1 MEIERMEKRQLKLYG
16 FKLKDSDIVNL
27 FNASDLIGY
36 EKDDNGKW
44 FCNGGKWIINTPSYI
59 IDSFYD
65 FYSKWDYL
73 TVSEFN
79 EIVNSEED
87 LNEFN
92 CILLDRNYPIEKLF
106 NKTVV
111 YADINT
117 IEDLDNFADN
127 ATFTQMSSITD
138 YDEPMYYTKSE
149 MISEIEDNNNIGKY
163 RIIY

>member
-1 MEIERMEKRQLKLYG
+1 MEKRTLRLYG
-16 FKLKDSDIVNL
+16 FKLKNSSIVDL
-27 FNASDLIGY
+27 FNDTDLIGY
-36 EKDDNGKW
+36 EKNENGAW
-44 FCNGGKWIINTPSYI
+44 VENGFSWIVNNPTYI

-65 FYSKWDYL
+65 YYK
-73 TVSEFN
+73 SESWIPITETEFK
-79 EIVNSEED
+79 EIVKDNLKGFDCQLIDSD
-87 LNEFN
+87 
-92 CILLDRNYPIEKLF
+92 YPIEKLF

-149 MISEIEDNNNIGKY
+149 MVSEIEDNNNIGKY